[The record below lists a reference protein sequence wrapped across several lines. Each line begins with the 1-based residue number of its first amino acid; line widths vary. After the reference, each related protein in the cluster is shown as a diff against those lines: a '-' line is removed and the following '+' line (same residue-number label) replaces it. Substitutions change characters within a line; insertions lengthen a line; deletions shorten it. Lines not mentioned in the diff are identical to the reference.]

1 MICCFLS
8 CTCPLEEKS
17 TRKFWFHAR
26 LAELSLIFLLSHSRS
41 RAHEGESG
49 KTEAPAKLS
58 APRSLHFFSIN
69 FAWLWWRKDDRS
81 WSNLIAAVS
90 KKYSA
95 MPKIVRMIGLSKSK
109 RTFTRVLLGYLR
121 QMRLISANRKHA
133 QSAEW
138 TRISNTTT
146 HLSTHVQ
153 PSVTSHAEDSIILPE
168 CNHEQEFSKPLIC
181 NWFQVLRFAN
191 ATIVIQ
197 HKQQKQQKL
206 IDTYFMI
213 NCSDEFLLK
222 DTQPFISSVAPKKQD

>member
-17 TRKFWFHAR
+17 TRKFWFYAR

-81 WSNLIAAVS
+81 WSNLIAAVVQKYILRCLKLHAS
-90 KKYSA
+90 KDYLNQSVHSHEYCWVIKEIDRYDWYRQIGNMHSLQNEREFQILRRTWARTYSLVWRA
-95 MPKIVRMIGLSKSK
+95 IPRI
-109 RTFTRVLLGYLR
+109 
-121 QMRLISANRKHA
+121 RLFCLCIR
-133 QSAEW
+133 E
-138 TRISNTTT
+138 
-146 HLSTHVQ
+146 L
-153 PSVTSHAEDSIILPE
+153 
-168 CNHEQEFSKPLIC
+168 FSKPLTY

-191 ATIVIQ
+191 ATILIQ
-197 HKQQKQQKL
+197 NKHQ
-206 IDTYFMI
+206 
-213 NCSDEFLLK
+213 
-222 DTQPFISSVAPKKQD
+222 